1 MALPKY
7 TAGGGSLT
15 REQFLLRELRI
26 VADLRTQ
33 GVPDDQIIQRVQ
45 RENLFQYR
53 TERMLADRARVC
65 LQRLDALENADD
77 VLNRPAGQPAAPAS
91 ANQPVAHAG
100 QSVIPPAAPAS
111 ATEPQSIAAR
121 LTEIIAHGSP
131 DAAAQVDFYAM
142 VRRYELVRAFV
153 MGEIS
158 ERLRSFNYSFTM
170 ADMNAFF
177 ARYQLENTQ
186 AAKWTESTVKRIEST
201 LSNCL
206 VSVGMLDSVKAG
218 NLSPLLLD
226 FEVEELMRANGDAD
240 LARSLSGMGAM

>member
-77 VLNRPAGQPAAPAS
+77 VPNRPAGQPAAPAS
-91 ANQPVAHAG
+91 ANQPAAHAG

>member
-1 MALPKY
+1 
-7 TAGGGSLT
+7 
-15 REQFLLRELRI
+15 
-26 VADLRTQ
+26 
-33 GVPDDQIIQRVQ
+33 
-45 RENLFQYR
+45 
-53 TERMLADRARVC
+53 MLADRARVC

-77 VLNRPAGQPAAPAS
+77 VLNRPAGQ
-91 ANQPVAHAG
+91 
-100 QSVIPPAAPAS
+100 SVIPPAAPAS
-111 ATEPQSIAAR
+111 AAEPQSIAAR

-218 NLSPLLLD
+218 NLSPLLID

>member
-1 MALPKY
+1 
-7 TAGGGSLT
+7 
-15 REQFLLRELRI
+15 
-26 VADLRTQ
+26 
-33 GVPDDQIIQRVQ
+33 
-45 RENLFQYR
+45 
-53 TERMLADRARVC
+53 MLADRARVC
-65 LQRLDALENADD
+65 LQRLDALENAAEQPA
-77 VLNRPAGQPAAPAS
+77 RPAAPATYAGKPAASAGKPGQSVSQSAASAGQPAAPA
-91 ANQPVAHAG
+91 NT
-100 QSVIPPAAPAS
+100 
-111 ATEPQSIAAR
+111 TESQRIAAR
-121 LTEIIAHGSP
+121 LTEVIAHGSP

-177 ARYQLENTQ
+177 ARYQLENPQ

-226 FEVEELMRANGDAD
+226 FEVEELMCANGDAD

>member
-1 MALPKY
+1 
-7 TAGGGSLT
+7 
-15 REQFLLRELRI
+15 
-26 VADLRTQ
+26 
-33 GVPDDQIIQRVQ
+33 
-45 RENLFQYR
+45 
-53 TERMLADRARVC
+53 MLADRARVC

-77 VLNRPAGQPAAPAS
+77 VLNRPAGQPVPSPATS
-91 ANQPVAHAG
+91 ANQIAVPVASAG
-100 QSVIPPAAPAS
+100 QSATAAESAGQLDAAANQPAGQPAAPAS

-240 LARSLSGMGAM
+240 LVRSLSGMGAM

>member
-1 MALPKY
+1 
-7 TAGGGSLT
+7 
-15 REQFLLRELRI
+15 
-26 VADLRTQ
+26 
-33 GVPDDQIIQRVQ
+33 
-45 RENLFQYR
+45 
-53 TERMLADRARVC
+53 MLADRARVC

-77 VLNRPAGQPAAPAS
+77 VPNRPAGQPVASPATSANQLAAPVAPAGQSATAAESAGQLDAAANRPAGQPAAPAS

-111 ATEPQSIAAR
+111 AAEPQSIAAR

-186 AAKWTESTVKRIEST
+186 AAKWTEFTVKRIEST

-218 NLSPLLLD
+218 NLSPLLID

>member
-1 MALPKY
+1 
-7 TAGGGSLT
+7 
-15 REQFLLRELRI
+15 
-26 VADLRTQ
+26 
-33 GVPDDQIIQRVQ
+33 
-45 RENLFQYR
+45 
-53 TERMLADRARVC
+53 MLADRARVC

-77 VLNRPAGQPAAPAS
+77 VPNRPAGQPVASPATSANQLAAPVAS
-91 ANQPVAHAG
+91 AGQFATAAESAGQLDAAANQPVAHAD

>member
-1 MALPKY
+1 
-7 TAGGGSLT
+7 
-15 REQFLLRELRI
+15 
-26 VADLRTQ
+26 
-33 GVPDDQIIQRVQ
+33 
-45 RENLFQYR
+45 
-53 TERMLADRARVC
+53 MLADRARVC

-77 VLNRPAGQPAAPAS
+77 VPNRPAGQPVASPATSANQLAAPVALAGQSATAAESAGQLDAAANQPAGQPAAPAS
-91 ANQPVAHAG
+91 ANQPVAHAD
-100 QSVIPPAAPAS
+100 QSVIPPVS

-218 NLSPLLLD
+218 NLFPLLLD
-226 FEVEELMRANGDAD
+226 FEVE
-240 LARSLSGMGAM
+240 